1 MEADTIDSIDFRQAR
16 FSLVLITRRCAMSW
30 EKPEAKDISLAME
43 CSSYSNA
50 DDFGVEEAPADPSF
64 DF

>member
-1 MEADTIDSIDFRQAR
+1 MDSYEVWINVMEEF
-16 FSLVLITRRCAMSW
+16 AMSW
-30 EKPEAKDISLAME
+30 EKPKAKDISLAME

>member
-1 MEADTIDSIDFRQAR
+1 MPE
-16 FSLVLITRRCAMSW
+16 TRNLKQCNGGFEMSW
-30 EKPEAKDISLAME
+30 EKPKAKDISLAME

-50 DDFGVEEAPADPSF
+50 DDFGVEEAPTDPSF